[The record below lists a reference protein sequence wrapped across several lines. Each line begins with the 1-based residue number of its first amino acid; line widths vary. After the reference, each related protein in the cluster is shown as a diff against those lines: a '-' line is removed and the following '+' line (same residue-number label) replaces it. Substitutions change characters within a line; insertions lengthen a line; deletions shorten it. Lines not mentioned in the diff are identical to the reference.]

1 MYHIDVSQMHFQTN
15 QRGDPFDISIV
26 LYKQHFRTSQRAA
39 TDLTQKLV
47 GDKKISF
54 HAWMDEVAKKATS
67 LDKQMDNLRKI

>member
-1 MYHIDVSQMHFQTN
+1 MYHNHVSQMHFRTN

-39 TDLTQKLV
+39 TDLTQKPV

-54 HAWMDEVAKKATS
+54 HA
-67 LDKQMDNLRKI
+67 